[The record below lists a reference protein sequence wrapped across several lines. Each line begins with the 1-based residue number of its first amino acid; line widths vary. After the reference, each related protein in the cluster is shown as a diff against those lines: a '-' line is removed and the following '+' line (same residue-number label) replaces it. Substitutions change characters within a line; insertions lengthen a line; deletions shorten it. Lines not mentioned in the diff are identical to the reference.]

1 MSRLNIN
8 TDAVIG
14 FVNKLEKLSKTTLP
28 RVVKET
34 LNTAAL
40 DLKQNTMPKQ
50 SAKAF
55 VNRQPNF
62 FKANSNID
70 FAKNSSNINSLRATV
85 GFISSKL
92 VGSNNYAVKDL
103 EQQENGG
110 TITNKAFIPTNQ
122 ARKGNNNR
130 GMVKANAQLAK
141 MKQGIVNASKSKGKN
156 DGQRFGN
163 AVRFAGKGGFVMSK
177 VLRGKY
183 AGKKMIWR
191 VNSLNKTK
199 TRAFKLT
206 ALYEV
211 EGKRNVKV
219 IPTGFM
225 KKASI
230 QSGDKLSFIFIKEA
244 QKRID
249 FSRL

>member
-14 FVNKLEKLSKTTLP
+14 FVNKLEKLSKTALP

-34 LNTAAL
+34 LNEAAQ
-40 DLKQNTMPKQ
+40 DLKKNTMPKMA
-50 SAKAF
+50 SKAF
-55 VNRQPNF
+55 VNRNANF

-92 VGSNNYAVKDL
+92 AGPNNYAVKDL

-110 TITNKAFIPTNQ
+110 TITNKAFIPTDQ
-122 ARKGNNNR
+122 ARNGGNRNAKLR
-130 GMVKANAQLAK
+130 PNAQLAK
-141 MKQGIVNASKSKGKN
+141 LKGKIAN
-156 DGQRFGN
+156 ANKNKGKSVAQQLFNTARF
-163 AVRFAGKGGFVMSK
+163 VKKGGFFI
-177 VLRGKY
+177 
-183 AGKKMIWR
+183 A
-191 VNSLNKTK
+191 KTK
-199 TRAFKLT
+199 KGKQMLFKVDALPTKKNKGNFKLT
-206 ALYEV
+206 ALYDV
-211 EGKRNVKV
+211 EAKRNIKV
-219 IPTGFM
+219 SPTGFM

-230 QSGDKLSFIFIKEA
+230 QSGDKLNFIFIKEA